1 MSQQPQ
7 PMAMTGGG
15 VALRREHSNSSK
27 GGLKLGLSLL
37 WLHHKG
43 KSAALA
49 PHSAADAEHG
59 PAKETISAAPEP
71 LSARS
76 GSEELIQPGVDGALG
91 ASLSRSRSVSH
102 SVARSRHQRTS
113 SLTLNSSTQ
122 AAYPTIIMKS
132 AGGSMRGTTTT
143 TSNNA
148 GNTMNDQTSRGQAQ
162 FHVLPIA
169 PAAFERRR
177 KSVATAPTNYASGTK
192 TSPTPSLSARK
203 SAASLERI
211 QAKSDEEIGGI
222 YGWSEEEAAR
232 ANEEYIRFMK
242 AKGATLA

>member
-1 MSQQPQ
+1 MSAAQQPQ
-7 PMAMTGGG
+7 PMTGGG
-15 VALRREHSNSSK
+15 VALRREHSNSTK
-27 GGLKLGLSLL
+27 GLKLGLSLL

-49 PHSAADAEHG
+49 PFSAADAEHG
-59 PAKETISAAPEP
+59 PTKEITAAQEP

-76 GSEELIQPGVDGALG
+76 GSEELIQPGVDGVLG

-113 SLTLNSSTQ
+113 SLTLNSSSQ
-122 AAYPTIIMKS
+122 AAYPTIVMKS
-132 AGGSMRGTTTT
+132 AVAGGSIRGKMTT
-143 TSNNA
+143 TSSNNA
-148 GNTMNDQTSRGQAQ
+148 RDTMIDQTSGQAQ

-211 QAKSDEEIGGI
+211 QPKSDDEIGGI